1 MNLLWNALATLI
13 FPHGQNQNAINEV
26 LQSIR
31 GAALF
36 WGMWIILGILAPI
49 WDELIYRGVV
59 MTALKKFQSFHLD
72 LIVSASLFSMG
83 HIVQFGWSTTD
94 FILYF
99 VPGLILGWVFR
110 KTNRIYYS
118 MATHVAWN
126 SFLAL
131 LYTLSQR

>member
-1 MNLLWNALATLI
+1 
-13 FPHGQNQNAINEV
+13 
-26 LQSIR
+26 
-31 GAALF
+31 
-36 WGMWIILGILAPI
+36 
-49 WDELIYRGVV
+49 

-94 FILYF
+94 FIFIFCSRAHFRLA
-99 VPGLILGWVFR
+99 FR

-131 LYTLSQR
+131 YIPFQKMVSPSYLFDKYFKMC